1 MTSRWMNLKRSGPRS
16 PTFDAELR
24 WPRLEPKKGNALSRR
39 KQSRCVRYPVNSG
52 PAARVLLFRAVHR
65 LSSVEPS

>member
-24 WPRLEPKKGNALSRR
+24 WPRLEPKKGNACIEAQAVALRALS
-39 KQSRCVRYPVNSG
+39 G
-52 PAARVLLFRAVHR
+52 
-65 LSSVEPS
+65 